1 MGLFTEERAK
11 QLGAYIVETGAT
23 VRQAAQRFA
32 VSKSTVHV
40 DVTRRLRRLDPDLY
54 ACVRQVLDENKR
66 ERHLR
71 GGQATKRKFA
81 STCSQQS
88 TVNSRQSTVAAEVDG
103 RSKIARAQEMQR

>member
-23 VRQAAQRFA
+23 VRQAAQKFA

-40 DVTRRLRRLDPDLY
+40 DVTRRLRTLDHDLY
-54 ACVRQVLDENKR
+54 DRVRQVLDENKR

-81 STCSQQS
+81 SAESLQS
-88 TVNSRQSTVAAEVDG
+88 TVFSQQQSQTKEV
-103 RSKIARAQEMQR
+103 R

>member
-23 VRQAAQRFA
+23 VRQAAQKFA

-40 DVTRRLRRLDPDLY
+40 DVTRRLRTLDRDLY
-54 ACVRQVLDENKR
+54 DRVRRVLDENKR

-71 GGQATKRKFA
+71 GGLATKRKFA
-81 STCSQQS
+81 QYEGQQA
-88 TVNSRQSTVAAEVDG
+88 TGNSRQ
-103 RSKIARAQEMQR
+103 

>member
-1 MGLFTEERAK
+1 MGLFTEARAK

-23 VRQAAQRFA
+23 VRQAAQKFA

-40 DVTRRLRRLDPDLY
+40 DVTRRLRTLDPDLY
-54 ACVRQVLDENKR
+54 DRVRQVLDENKR

-81 STCSQQS
+81 QRESQQ
-88 TVNSRQSTVAAEVDG
+88 TLAD
-103 RSKIARAQEMQR
+103 SKTAR

>member
-23 VRQAAQRFA
+23 VRLAAQRFA

-40 DVTRRLRRLDPDLY
+40 DVTRRLRTLDPDLY
-54 ACVRQVLDENKR
+54 DRVRRVLDENKR

-71 GGQATKRKFA
+71 GGLATKRKFA
-81 STCSQQS
+81 SADSLS
-88 TVNSRQSTVAAEVDG
+88 ATVSRQP
-103 RSKIARAQEMQR
+103 

>member
-40 DVTRRLRRLDPDLY
+40 DVTRRLRMLEPDLY
-54 ACVRQVLDENKR
+54 DCVRKVLDENKR

-71 GGQATKRKFA
+71 GGLATKRKFA
-81 STCSQQS
+81 QCE
-88 TVNSRQSTVAAEVDG
+88 SRQSTADSS
-103 RSKIARAQEMQR
+103 RSRASLLTTNDC

>member
-23 VRQAAQRFA
+23 VRQAAQRLA

-88 TVNSRQSTVAAEVDG
+88 TVNSSCRSG
-103 RSKIARAQEMQR
+103 RKKQDSKIARAQEMQR